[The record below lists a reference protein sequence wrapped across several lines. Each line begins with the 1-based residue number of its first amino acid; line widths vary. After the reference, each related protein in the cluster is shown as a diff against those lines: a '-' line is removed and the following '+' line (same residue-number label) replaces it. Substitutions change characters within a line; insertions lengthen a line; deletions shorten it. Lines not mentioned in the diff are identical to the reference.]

1 MNRERTTISLER
13 LKEKIGAVTTN
24 VAIYSDHLNRYKKE
38 LKKNYG
44 LTTGEAKDRLSEIEK
59 EGEALQKKKKR
70 LYKEATN
77 ILDGIEDE

>member
-24 VAIYSDHLNRYKKE
+24 VAIYTDHLNRYKKE
-38 LKKNYG
+38 LKKNYD
-44 LTTGEAKDRLSEIEK
+44 LSIGEAKDRLVVIE
-59 EGEALQKKKKR
+59 EMVQALQKRHKR
-70 LYKEATN
+70 LLKEATN